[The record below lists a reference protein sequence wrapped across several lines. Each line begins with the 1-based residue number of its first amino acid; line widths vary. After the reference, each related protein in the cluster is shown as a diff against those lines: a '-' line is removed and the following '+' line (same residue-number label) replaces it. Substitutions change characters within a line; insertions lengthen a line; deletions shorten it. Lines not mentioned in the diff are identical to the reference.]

1 MLLAEVPNL
10 PWEDPQGE
18 RPVLI
23 PLSIPLHIPDQALR
37 PTAIAL
43 GSFDGLHR
51 GHRRVIEAITAITSD
66 VPESGL
72 APEEHGD
79 CSGGIGVP
87 TVVSFWPH
95 PREVLHG
102 ETRLRL
108 DLPEEKLE
116 LLEPLGIRQLVM
128 VPFTRALAA
137 LSPEAFVVEVL
148 VGQLQAR
155 RVAVGENFR
164 FGAGRCGDA
173 ADLARIGAACGVEVS
188 VVPLLFEA
196 GERVSSSRI
205 RRALASA
212 DLAEAERLLERSY
225 RFHGLVVPGRGLG
238 RGLGWPT
245 ANLQVDGRK
254 FLPQEGVY
262 AVLAWSG
269 EVHGA
274 GMPAVMNLGP
284 QPTVD
289 PLAPSAVEVHLL
301 DREIDLAG
309 AQLIVQPVRYLRSQ
323 QRFAGLDELAT
334 RIAADAREAAAILD
348 PI

>member
-1 MLLAEVPNL
+1 M
-10 PWEDPQGE
+10 PWEDPHGE
-18 RPVLI
+18 RPVLN
-23 PLSIPLHIPDQALR
+23 PLSIPLHIPDQAQR

-43 GSFDGLHR
+43 GSFDGLHQ
-51 GHRRVIEAITAITSD
+51 GHRRVIGAITAITPD
-66 VPESGL
+66 VPASVIGPGEPGGGSG
-72 APEEHGD
+72 A
-79 CSGGIGVP
+79 IGVP

-128 VPFTRALAA
+128 VPFTRSLAA
-137 LSPEAFVVEVL
+137 LSPESFVAQVL
-148 VGQLQAR
+148 VGQLQAS

-173 ADLARIGAACGVEVS
+173 ADLARIGAACGIAVS
-188 VVPLLFEA
+188 VLPMLFEA

-205 RRALASA
+205 RRALAAA

-225 RFHGLVVPGRGLG
+225 RFRGLVVPGRGLG
-238 RGLGWPT
+238 RRLGWPT

-254 FLPQEGVY
+254 FLPREGVY

-269 EVHGA
+269 EVRGA

-323 QRFAGLDELAT
+323 QRFAGLEELAT
-334 RIAADAREAAAILD
+334 RIADDAREAAAILD
-348 PI
+348 AR

>member
-1 MLLAEVPNL
+1 M
-10 PWEDPQGE
+10 
-18 RPVLI
+18 
-23 PLSIPLHIPDQALR
+23 
-37 PTAIAL
+37 
-43 GSFDGLHR
+43 
-51 GHRRVIEAITAITSD
+51 IEAITAIHPD
-66 VPESGL
+66 VPETGSGL
-72 APEEHGD
+72 SANGNS
-79 CSGGIGVP
+79 SGGTGVP

-128 VPFTRALAA
+128 VPFTPSLAA
-137 LSPEAFVVEVL
+137 LSPEAFVAEVL

-173 ADLARIGAACGVEVS
+173 GDLARIGAACGVAVS
-188 VVPLLFEA
+188 VLPMLFEG

-212 DLAEAERLLERSY
+212 DLAEADRLLERPY
-225 RFHGLVVPGRGLG
+225 RFRGLVVPGRGLG

-245 ANLQVDGRK
+245 ANLRVDGRK
-254 FLPQEGVY
+254 FLPREGVY
-262 AVLAWSG
+262 AVRTWSG
-269 EVHGA
+269 DVRGE

-289 PLAPSAVEVHLL
+289 PLASSAVEVHLL
-301 DREIDLAG
+301 DQEIDLVG

-323 QRFAGLDELAT
+323 QRFAGLEELAT
-334 RIAADAREAAAILD
+334 RIAEDAREASAILAD
-348 PI
+348 Q

>member
-1 MLLAEVPNL
+1 
-10 PWEDPQGE
+10 
-18 RPVLI
+18 
-23 PLSIPLHIPDQALR
+23 
-37 PTAIAL
+37 
-43 GSFDGLHR
+43 
-51 GHRRVIEAITAITSD
+51 VIEAITAIHPD
-66 VPESGL
+66 VPETGSGL
-72 APEEHGD
+72 SANGNS
-79 CSGGIGVP
+79 SGGTGVP

-128 VPFTRALAA
+128 VPFTPSLAA
-137 LSPEAFVVEVL
+137 LSPEAFVAEVL

-173 ADLARIGAACGVEVS
+173 GDLARIGAACGVAVS
-188 VVPLLFEA
+188 VLPMLFEG

-212 DLAEAERLLERSY
+212 DLAEADRLLERPY
-225 RFHGLVVPGRGLG
+225 RFRGLVVPGRGLG

-245 ANLQVDGRK
+245 ANLRVDGRK
-254 FLPQEGVY
+254 FLPREGVY
-262 AVLAWSG
+262 AVRTWSG
-269 EVHGA
+269 DVRGE

-289 PLAPSAVEVHLL
+289 PLASSAVEVHLL
-301 DREIDLAG
+301 DQEIDLVG

-323 QRFAGLDELAT
+323 QRFAGLEELAT
-334 RIAADAREAAAILD
+334 RIAEDAREASAILAD
-348 PI
+348 Q

>member
-18 RPVLI
+18 RPVLN

-51 GHRRVIEAITAITSD
+51 GHRRVIEAITAIAPD
-66 VPESGL
+66 VQDSGIG
-72 APEEHGD
+72 PGEHCDG
-79 CSGGIGVP
+79 SGGSGVP

-128 VPFTRALAA
+128 VPFSRTLAS
-137 LSPEAFVVEVL
+137 LSPEAFVAEVL

-173 ADLARIGAACGVEVS
+173 ADLARIGAACGVAVS
-188 VVPLLFEA
+188 VLPMLFEG

-205 RRALASA
+205 RRALAAA
-212 DLAEAERLLERSY
+212 DLAEAERLLERPY
-225 RFHGLVVPGRGLG
+225 RFRGLVVPGRGLG

-254 FLPQEGVY
+254 FLPREGVY

-269 EVHGA
+269 KVRGA

-323 QRFAGLDELAT
+323 QRFAGLEELAT
-334 RIAADAREAAAILD
+334 RIAEDAKEAAAILD
-348 PI
+348 PS